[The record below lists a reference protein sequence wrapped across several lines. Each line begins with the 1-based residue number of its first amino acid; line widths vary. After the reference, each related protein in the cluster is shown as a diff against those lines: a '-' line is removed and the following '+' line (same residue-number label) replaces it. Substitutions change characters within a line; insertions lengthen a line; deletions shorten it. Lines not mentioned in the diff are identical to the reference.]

1 MAKGYSWKD
10 VEVVAYVDN
19 EVDVLGKE
27 LVNKLI
33 KFAKDSGNEEWG
45 EDWPIIIYAKSSGYY
60 DPGKY
65 YGPWEDSY
73 PEEGDDEREL
83 DRMTLDMCDGKGTEI
98 DVTQDLAEEV
108 FEKVLESHVMEVE
121 LGDCCE

>member
-1 MAKGYSWKD
+1 MMGKGCSWKD

-33 KFAKDSGNEEWG
+33 KFAKDSGNEEWC

-73 PEEGDDEREL
+73 PEEGDDERLL
-83 DRMTLDMCDGKGTEI
+83 DRMTLDMCGVAEVE
-98 DVTQDLAEEV
+98 VTQDIAVEV
-108 FEKVLESHVMEVE
+108 FEKVYDSHVMEVE
-121 LGDCCE
+121 LEE